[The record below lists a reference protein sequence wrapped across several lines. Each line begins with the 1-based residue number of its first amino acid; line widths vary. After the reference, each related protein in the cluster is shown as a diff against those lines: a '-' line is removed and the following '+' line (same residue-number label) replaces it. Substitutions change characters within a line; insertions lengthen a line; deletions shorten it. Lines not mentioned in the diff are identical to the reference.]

1 MKKITLLFISFV
13 CFSAHSQEKKTFLSK
28 SEVLNSEQSTFITL
42 VNRFY
47 PEFSLPTKMLNIY
60 DSDKQIAE
68 SYIEYPKPPNN
79 CDEYLIT
86 VQPDNTRLDYEF
98 KYSIGNGSASAKGSI
113 YVVGSDVYKVDTV
126 LKGKSK
132 YFFQLYK
139 NGKEVYSDNPYKGLN

>member
-1 MKKITLLFISFV
+1 MKKITLSLILLV
-13 CFSAHSQEKKTFLSK
+13 CFSAFSQEKKTFVSK
-28 SEVLNSEQSTFITL
+28 SESLNKEQSAFISL
-42 VNRFY
+42 VNRYY
-47 PEFSLPTKMLNIY
+47 PEFAIPAKILNVY

-68 SYIEYPKPPNN
+68 SYVEYPKPPNR

-86 VQPDNTRLDYEF
+86 VESDNTRLDYEF

-113 YVVGSDVYKVDTV
+113 YVVGSDVYKVDTT

-139 NGKEVYSDNPYKGLN
+139 NGKEVYSDNPYQGLN